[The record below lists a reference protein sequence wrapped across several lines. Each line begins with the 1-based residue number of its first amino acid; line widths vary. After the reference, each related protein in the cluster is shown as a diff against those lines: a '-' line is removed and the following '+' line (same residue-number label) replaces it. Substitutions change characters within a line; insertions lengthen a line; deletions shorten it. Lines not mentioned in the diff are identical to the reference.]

1 MKASEKVRRDNIV
14 IRRQTNDLKE
24 ETEDTKRGKRRKN
37 RTDTSRMRHGLKSHS
52 KKEKSYKEGP

>member
-37 RTDTSRMRHGLKSHS
+37 RTDTSRMRHVLKRHS
-52 KKEKSYKEGP
+52 KKEKLE